1 MRNLNDILEGV
12 KVLELKGNSDILISS
27 IELDSRAV
35 KSNSLFAAIK
45 GSQSDGH
52 TFIPTAIANGAIA
65 ILCEDLPT
73 ELQKDCVYIQVASSS
88 KALALLASNF
98 YNNPSSDLQLVAVTG
113 TNGKTSVATLLYQLF
128 TDLGYVCGLLST
140 VENRI
145 SNRIISATHT
155 TPHAVAINAL
165 LAEMR
170 DASVSFCFMEASSHA
185 IHQDRIYGLN
195 FAGAIFTNL
204 THDHLDYHKSFKE
217 YLLAKKL
224 LFDQLPSSAFALSNA
239 DDKNG
244 RVMLQN
250 TKADK
255 KYYAITSGADFVGRV
270 LESDVT
276 GMVLNFNMHELHV
289 KQIGAFNAYNL
300 LAVYATALLLGQ
312 NETEVLVALST
323 LKGAEGRFE
332 YCISPNSK
340 LIGIVDYAHTPDALK
355 KVLETISAMNMR
367 RNKVITV
374 VGCGGDRDKTKR
386 PLMAAI
392 SAKMSTK
399 LILTSDNPRTEDPKT
414 ILDEMSQGIGV
425 VDKKKVLIIENRRE
439 AIRTACMLAEAG
451 DIVLV
456 AGKGH
461 EKYQDIMGV
470 KHPFDDKEELVNAF
484 TELNK

>member
-1 MRNLNDILEGV
+1 MKNLNDILEGV
-12 KVLELKGNSDILISS
+12 KLLELVGENDSLISS
-27 IELDSRAV
+27 LELDSRAV
-35 KSNSLFAAIK
+35 KKNSLFAAIK

-52 TFIPTAIANGAIA
+52 SFISTAIDKGASF
-65 ILCEDLPT
+65 ILCEDLPE
-73 ELQKDCVYIQVASSS
+73 ELLADVVYIKVQSSS
-88 KALALLASNF
+88 KALALMASHF
-98 YNNPSSDLQLVAVTG
+98 YNKPSSDLKLVAVTG

-145 SNRIISATHT
+145 SNKIISATHT
-155 TPHAVAINAL
+155 TPNAVAINAL
-165 LAEMR
+165 LSEMR
-170 DASVSFCFMEASSHA
+170 EASVSYCFMEASSHA

-204 THDHLDYHKSFKE
+204 THDHLDYHKTFKD

-244 RVMLQN
+244 RIMLQN
-250 TKADK
+250 TSAAK
-255 KYYAITSGADFVGRV
+255 KYYAITSPADFVGRV

-300 LAVYATALLLGQ
+300 LAVYATALLLDQ
-312 NETEVLVALST
+312 EETEVLVALST

-332 YCISPNSK
+332 YCISDK
-340 LIGIVDYAHTPDALK
+340 TKVIGIVDYAHTPDALK

-367 RNKVITV
+367 RNKIITV

-399 LILTSDNPRTEDPKT
+399 LLLTSDNPRTEDPKL
-414 ILDEMSQGIGV
+414 ILDEMYQGVGV
-425 VDKKKVLIIENRRE
+425 LDKKKVLIIENRRE
-439 AIRTACMLAEAG
+439 AIRTACMLAEDG

-470 KHPFDDKEELVNAF
+470 KYPFDDKEELVNAF